1 MHLKH
6 FLQDLRFYAFV
17 SKDIMALS
25 GASVAVSVFLP
36 NSPHPRSLYNTNIST
51 KNVLTMSISIPIII
65 PTLPITMPISI
76 PIPIPKRKVWY
87 FRKQN

>member
-1 MHLKH
+1 
-6 FLQDLRFYAFV
+6 
-17 SKDIMALS
+17 MALS

-51 KNVLTMSISIPIII
+51 NNVLTMSISIPIII

-76 PIPIPKRKVWY
+76 PIPIPITMSISILPISKFAPVVPGSKKESLVL
-87 FRKQN
+87 